1 MSRKFAVIG
10 VGNLLMMDDGIGIHV
25 VEALRK
31 EALPG
36 NVQVFDA
43 STRAFDVLE
52 FMEGCDCAVVVDA
65 YMEKGVPGTV
75 YRFAFDPASGTQEIP
90 VNLSMHDIDFTAA
103 LRAGQGSYNLPSEI
117 VVIGIEPG
125 ILKWGIGLSPSLEN
139 AFPDIL
145 DAVRSE
151 LSVW

>member
-1 MSRKFAVIG
+1 MNGKIAVIG
-10 VGNLLMMDDGIGIHV
+10 VGNLLMGDDGIGIHV

-31 EALPG
+31 EALPQG
-36 NVQVFDA
+36 VQVFDA

-52 FMEGCDCAVVVDA
+52 FMDGCDRAVVVDA

-75 YRFAFDPASGTQEIP
+75 YRFAFDPTAGTQEIP

-103 LRAGQGSYNLPSEI
+103 LRAGQDSYNFPSEI
-117 VVIGIEPG
+117 VVIGIEPE
-125 ILKWGIGLSPSLEN
+125 ILEWGIGLSPSLEN

-145 DAVRSE
+145 DAVRDE